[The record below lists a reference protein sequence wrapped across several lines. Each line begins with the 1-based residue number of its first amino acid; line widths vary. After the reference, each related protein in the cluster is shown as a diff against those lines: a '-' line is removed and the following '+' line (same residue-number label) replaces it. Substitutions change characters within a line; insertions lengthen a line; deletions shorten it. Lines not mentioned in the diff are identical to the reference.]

1 MIARYLTTSCR
12 MKFLCSRLELPL
24 ERHEW
29 STTAHLLFLGA
40 ERHASARLLSQWMLH
55 WWQVNG
61 SDFSMHSYISAEH
74 KAGQATSAVCQI
86 FGMTRPAFHLQRFVR
101 NTPSVFFLCLSEFFF
116 YPLPARLDI
125 GAGVEIAI
133 RMSHRPE
140 PSGRVVREGVDGLDS
155 GGRHGRR
162 FVLSHTHRL
171 QRRPYPV
178 CTGRSGNVRHRCGG
192 GWAGPRF
199 FLGGP
204 FRVCVYRCLELKCGV
219 LWGCP
224 PTPRSINDLPTAP
237 HVRCCCQKKNDELL
251 CGGEEVAC
259 LRTYALG

>member
-1 MIARYLTTSCR
+1 MDL
-12 MKFLCSRLELPL
+12 
-24 ERHEW
+24 
-29 STTAHLLFLGA
+29 
-40 ERHASARLLSQWMLH
+40 LLSTQARKHRGESTYHQFKTTNLRQH
-55 WWQVNG
+55 NSHQISGQVL
-61 SDFSMHSYISAEH
+61 SSHSVVSSSR
-74 KAGQATSAVCQI
+74 TV
-86 FGMTRPAFHLQRFVR
+86 RPCS
-101 NTPSVFFLCLSEFFF
+101 PWG
-116 YPLPARLDI
+116 I
-125 GAGVEIAI
+125 
-133 RMSHRPE
+133 
-140 PSGRVVREGVDGLDS
+140 DGLDS

-171 QRRPYPV
+171 QRRPYPI